1 MVSTPI
7 ESGTEPSDLLTN
19 IKQQTT
25 KNKTTNLLTPHVSIT
40 EANEVFNELRR
51 ELSNISSLHRTLTS
65 NNDNKTTSAKD
76 LEKQISTENDE
87 EEEIFD
93 LLSYMKGELEERDNN
108 GFKRKHVGVI
118 WDDLSIIGVGGLK
131 VSLH

>member
-1 MVSTPI
+1 MNKNQEATLGKPCILFNQATLVS
-7 ESGTEPSDLLTN
+7 PSSDFDV
-19 IKQQTT
+19 Q
-25 KNKTTNLLTPHVSIT
+25 KT
-40 EANEVFNELRR
+40 
-51 ELSNISSLHRTLTS
+51 
-65 NNDNKTTSAKD
+65 
-76 LEKQISTENDE
+76 KQISTENDE